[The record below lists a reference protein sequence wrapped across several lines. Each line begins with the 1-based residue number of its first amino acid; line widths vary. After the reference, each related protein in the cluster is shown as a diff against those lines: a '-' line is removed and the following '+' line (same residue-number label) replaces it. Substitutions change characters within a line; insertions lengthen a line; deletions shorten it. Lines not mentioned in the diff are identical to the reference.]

1 MVVDLTEEK
10 GSKANQDSK
19 GKTSSRSKQDQVRS
33 KKDVQVAGC
42 LQAGKKDRSGQAQKR
57 KNEDETPKSG

>member
-1 MVVDLTEEK
+1 MFFRKNKEEK

-33 KKDVQVAGC
+33 KKDVQVTS
-42 LQAGKKDRSGQAQKR
+42 QAGKKDRSGQAQKR

>member
-33 KKDVQVAGC
+33 KKDVQFASH
-42 LQAGKKDRSGQAQKR
+42 AGKKDRSGQAQKR